1 MSPGKV
7 VLSLEKL
14 EITRFKK
21 DKDFSNTCLF
31 GANYFQPP
39 NNLLVSL
46 WFPGFYQSRQAGL
59 RDDDHNKIFVDL

>member
-21 DKDFSNTCLF
+21 DKYFSNTCLF

-46 WFPGFYQSRQAGL
+46 
-59 RDDDHNKIFVDL
+59 

>member
-21 DKDFSNTCLF
+21 DKDFWNTYYLF

-46 WFPGFYQSRQAGL
+46 WFPGFYQSSSPP
-59 RDDDHNKIFVDL
+59 

>member
-14 EITRFKK
+14 EITRLKK
-21 DKDFSNTCLF
+21 DKYFSYTCLF

-46 WFPGFYQSRQAGL
+46 
-59 RDDDHNKIFVDL
+59 